1 MGKKSRKSV
10 EINQDL
16 PEGIQ
21 DRKEVFLFFRV
32 RKRVIVSMP
41 LTTLSHIDTRTPHFT
56 DNNNIASY
64 EENEISR
71 WEYQALTAADISKLV
86 CYGLL
91 LILPTNIASKQKEE
105 KLLQFSG

>member
-1 MGKKSRKSV
+1 
-10 EINQDL
+10 
-16 PEGIQ
+16 
-21 DRKEVFLFFRV
+21 VFLFFGV

-56 DNNNIASY
+56 DNNIASY

-71 WEYQALTAADISKLV
+71 WGCQALTAADISKLV

-91 LILPTNIASKQKEE
+91 LSLPANIASKQKEE